1 MSSGIERKN
10 FRSNKISSLYFMAPE
25 RILAEMDMTDVQVMA
40 KCDTWSVGISLYLMV
55 FGEFPFDGENP
66 NKLVKQIKLAKLKSI
81 D

>member
-1 MSSGIERKN
+1 
-10 FRSNKISSLYFMAPE
+10 MAPE

-40 KCDTWSVGISLYLMV
+40 KCDTWSVGILLYLMV

-66 NKLVKQIKLAKLKSI
+66 NKLAKQIKLAKLKSI

>member
-1 MSSGIERKN
+1 
-10 FRSNKISSLYFMAPE
+10 MAPE
-25 RILAEMDMTDVQVMA
+25 RIFAEMDMTDVQVMA